1 MPEMQKF
8 YSHGK
13 LLITSEYLI
22 LKGAKGLAIPCNKGQ
37 SLEYKET
44 NSKNLNWKSY
54 DYNNKIWFEAIF
66 DCKDF
71 NCIYSNKKSI
81 SEKLG
86 FILKETRKLNPK
98 FLLSTG
104 GEIKTQLGFN
114 LNWGLGSSSTL
125 ISNLAQ
131 LNKINPYKLL
141 SKTYGGSGYDIA
153 CSLAEG
159 PIIYEVKNNIYNQ
172 INFNPPF
179 KEKLFFVYLNKKQ
192 NSKIEI
198 DRFENLEV
206 DKKTIES
213 INSITE
219 IISKTKEFDEF
230 NYLMRKHEKIISNV
244 INKTSVKKLKFKDFQ
259 GEIKSLGAWGGDFI
273 LASGVNSPSYF
284 KSKGYDTIIRFEDMI
299 YQKGT

>member
-1 MPEMQKF
+1 MQKF

-37 SLEYKET
+37 SLEYEET
-44 NSKNLNWKSY
+44 NSKNLNWKSF
-54 DYNNKIWFEAIF
+54 DLNNKIWFEALF
-66 DCKDF
+66 DCKNF
-71 NCIYSNKKSI
+71 NCINSNEKSI
-81 SEKLG
+81 SEKLS

-98 FLLSTG
+98 FLLTTG

-153 CSLAEG
+153 CSLSDR
-159 PIIYEVKNNIYNQ
+159 PIIYEAKKNIYNE

-179 KEKLFFVYLNKKQ
+179 RDKLFFVYLNKKQ
-192 NSKIEI
+192 NSKIEV

-230 NYLMRKHEKIISNV
+230 NFLIKKHEQIISNV
-244 INKTSVKKLKFKDFQ
+244 INKKSVKKLKFKDFQ

-273 LASGVNSPSYF
+273 LASGINSPSYF
-284 KSKGYDTIIRFEDMI
+284 KTKGYDTIIRFDDMI
-299 YQKGT
+299 YKKES